1 MIGKLQKL
9 SQVLAQSATSKA
21 SYNASLPM
29 LIRVVSKLKGDL
41 YLLQVG
47 TQKFQT
53 RSHKELFI
61 GERYWGEM
69 GKSTLGHI
77 VLRNLVHQ
85 PKIIEY
91 FQHSPLRFSVQD
103 LQNLGK
109 EKDIFEDF
117 KDFLAH
123 RLSEAQ
129 SKEEFLFLSNML
141 LALKSGVLNLV
152 IGEKEDI
159 LQIKRIGQNKVRF
172 SAIMP
177 ILGII
182 EGEISFYD
190 GRNILDMKVLY
201 ESTRVVLEKNL
212 DLLSGFELRQIIV
225 DARIQPLYEFH
236 KSLLD
241 VVG

>member
-47 TQKFQT
+47 TQKIQT

-85 PKIIEY
+85 P
-91 FQHSPLRFSVQD
+91 
-103 LQNLGK
+103 
-109 EKDIFEDF
+109 
-117 KDFLAH
+117 
-123 RLSEAQ
+123 
-129 SKEEFLFLSNML
+129 
-141 LALKSGVLNLV
+141 
-152 IGEKEDI
+152 
-159 LQIKRIGQNKVRF
+159 
-172 SAIMP
+172 
-177 ILGII
+177 
-182 EGEISFYD
+182 
-190 GRNILDMKVLY
+190 
-201 ESTRVVLEKNL
+201 
-212 DLLSGFELRQIIV
+212 
-225 DARIQPLYEFH
+225 
-236 KSLLD
+236 
-241 VVG
+241 